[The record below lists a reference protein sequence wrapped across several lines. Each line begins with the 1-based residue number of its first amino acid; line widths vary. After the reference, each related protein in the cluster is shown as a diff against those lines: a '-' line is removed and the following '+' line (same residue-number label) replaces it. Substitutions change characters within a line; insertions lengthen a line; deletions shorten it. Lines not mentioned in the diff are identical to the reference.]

1 MTSRPAEAAPSEEPR
16 RAFSVAVFA
25 RFRGR
30 VLLIHHTRLGTWLPV
45 GGEIEP
51 GETPLLAA
59 ARELQEETGLI
70 GRFTALCGV
79 DGTPR
84 GLIGYE
90 EHMAGKKGLHMNF
103 AFVADVDSDVVRSN
117 GEFTDHRFVD
127 DPTTL
132 DCPENVRQLCAMALT
147 ESESPLVHLA
157 RRWLHTFNTRDLS
170 GLLALYADDAVHTS
184 PKLRLRHPETK
195 GEVRGKDALRAWWK
209 DAMERLPELRYD
221 ELHLTADKRRV
232 VMEYMRVCPPEE
244 SYVVAETLV
253 VEKGLIVASH
263 VFHG

>member
-1 MTSRPAEAAPSEEPR
+1 MTSRAADQGSSETTR
-16 RAFSVAVFA
+16 RTFSVAVFA
-25 RFRGR
+25 RFQGR
-30 VLLIHHTRLGTWLPV
+30 VLLIHHKRLGTWLPV
-45 GGEIEP
+45 GGEIEA
-51 GETPLLAA
+51 GETPLEAA
-59 ARELQEETGLI
+59 ARELKEETGLD
-70 GRFTALCGV
+70 GRFTALTGV

-103 AFVADVDSDVVRSN
+103 AFVADVDSDVVHGN

-127 DPTTL
+127 DPTAL
-132 DCPENVRQLCAMALT
+132 ACPENVRQLCAMALT

-157 RRWLHTFNTRDLS
+157 RRWLTMFNTRDLE
-170 GLLALYADDAVHTS
+170 GLLTLYASDAVHTS

-195 GEVRGKDALRAWWK
+195 GLVRGKDALRAWWK
-209 DAMERLPELRYD
+209 DAMERLPQLRYD
-221 ELHLTADKRRV
+221 ELHLTADRRRV
-232 VMEYMRVCPPEE
+232 VMEYMRVCPPDE